1 MYREY
6 YKKIGDLWKDI
17 VEAKKPLDP
26 VGQETKDIDNDG
38 DYDKSDK
45 YLHNRRKAVKNA
57 MMKKEEAELDEAVE
71 VSYNRYVNT
80 HGKKPKGPGHYAF
93 TNQQYG
99 KPKDSDVHWVHNAKS
114 FADAAKS
121 AKSWAKSRGHST
133 VHVMEALELDEAN
146 IPSKAEIRKV
156 MAPTKNA
163 EQAYAAVAKKFN
175 VDPKTARKYVQ
186 MIFKDDG
193 FMKEA
198 LDLDTKA
205 VDKALTHDCAKHVT
219 SEKWGHGECLPG
231 QHTIVEG
238 EDGVAYVTHYDVMF
252 EHGIEFDVP
261 VEELDIVMSESH
273 KHTAKKMA
281 KEEINKVSISKDYAK
296 HYKKATK
303 PEKYG
308 DTNSEGEK
316 KFAAMHDFGKAEL
329 VYDDDAFHDDATK
342 AAKITKKSSHPGNVN
357 VGHKNFGD

>member
-26 VGQETKDIDNDG
+26 VGQEDKDIDNDG
-38 DYDKSDK
+38 DHDKSDK
-45 YLHNRRKAVKNA
+45 YLHNRRKAIKGA
-57 MMKKEEAELDEAVE
+57 IMKKEEAELDEAVE

-99 KPKDSDVHWVHNAKS
+99 KPKDSEVHWVHNAKS

-121 AKSWAKSRGHST
+121 AKSWAKSKGHST
-133 VHVMEALELDEAN
+133 VHVM
-146 IPSKAEIRKV
+146 
-156 MAPTKNA
+156 
-163 EQAYAAVAKKFN
+163 
-175 VDPKTARKYVQ
+175 
-186 MIFKDDG
+186 
-193 FMKEA
+193 EA

-219 SEKWGHGECLPG
+219 SEKWGNGECLPG

-261 VEELDIVMSESH
+261 VEELDILVSESH

-281 KEEINKVSISKDYAK
+281 KEETNKVSVSKDYAK

-303 PEKYG
+303 PEKLG
-308 DTNSEGEK
+308 DINSEGEK

-329 VYDDDAFHDDATK
+329 VYDDEIGHDDATK
-342 AAKITKKSSHPGNVN
+342 AGKITKKTSHPGNLH

>member
-26 VGQETKDIDNDG
+26 VGQEDKDIDNDG
-38 DYDKSDK
+38 DHDKSDK
-45 YLHNRRKAVKNA
+45 YLHNRRKAVKGA
-57 MMKKEEAELDEAVE
+57 IMKKEEV
-71 VSYNRYVNT
+71 
-80 HGKKPKGPGHYAF
+80 
-93 TNQQYG
+93 
-99 KPKDSDVHWVHNAKS
+99 
-114 FADAAKS
+114 
-121 AKSWAKSRGHST
+121 
-133 VHVMEALELDEAN
+133 ELDEAN
-146 IPSKAEIRKV
+146 IPSEAEIRKL

-163 EQAYAAVAKKFN
+163 DQAYVAVAKKFN
-175 VDPKTARKYVQ
+175 VDPATARRYVQ
-186 MIFKDDG
+186 MVLKADMKKHVGLDG
-193 FMKEA
+193 KMVRKEA

-281 KEEINKVSISKDYAK
+281 KEETNKVSVSKDYAK
-296 HYKKATK
+296 HYKNGTK

-316 KFAAMHDFGKAEL
+316 KFAAMHDFGKVKL
-329 VYDDDAFHDDATK
+329 VYDDEAGHTDATK
-342 AAKITKKSSHPGNVN
+342 AGKITKKSSHPGNLN

>member
-38 DYDKSDK
+38 DHDKSDK

-57 MMKKEEAELDEAVE
+57 MMKKEEV
-71 VSYNRYVNT
+71 
-80 HGKKPKGPGHYAF
+80 
-93 TNQQYG
+93 
-99 KPKDSDVHWVHNAKS
+99 
-114 FADAAKS
+114 
-121 AKSWAKSRGHST
+121 
-133 VHVMEALELDEAN
+133 ELDEAN

-163 EQAYAAVAKKFN
+163 DQAYAAVAKKFN
-175 VDPKTARKYVQ
+175 VDLKTARKYVQ

-198 LDLDTKA
+198 LNLDTRA

-219 SEKWGHGECLPG
+219 SEKWGHGECVPG

-281 KEEINKVSISKDYAK
+281 KEETNKVSISKDYAK

-316 KFAAMHDFGKAEL
+316 KFAAMHDFGKTDL

>member
-26 VGQETKDIDNDG
+26 VGQEDKDIDNDG
-38 DYDKSDK
+38 DHDKSDK
-45 YLHNRRKAVKNA
+45 YLHNRRKAVKGA
-57 MMKKEEAELDEAVE
+57 IMKKEEV
-71 VSYNRYVNT
+71 
-80 HGKKPKGPGHYAF
+80 
-93 TNQQYG
+93 
-99 KPKDSDVHWVHNAKS
+99 
-114 FADAAKS
+114 
-121 AKSWAKSRGHST
+121 
-133 VHVMEALELDEAN
+133 ELDEAN

-163 EQAYAAVAKKFN
+163 DQAYAAVAKKFN

-219 SEKWGHGECLPG
+219 SEKWGHGECVPG

-281 KEEINKVSISKDYAK
+281 KEETNKVSISKDYAK

-303 PEKYG
+303 PEKLG
-308 DTNSEGEK
+308 DINSEGEK
-316 KFAAMHDFGKAEL
+316 KFAAMHDFGKVEL
-329 VYDDDAFHDDATK
+329 VYDDEAGHTDATK
-342 AAKITKKSSHPGNVN
+342 AGKITKKSSHPGNLH

>member
-38 DYDKSDK
+38 DHDKSDK
-45 YLHNRRKAVKNA
+45 YLHNRRKAIKGA
-57 MMKKEEAELDEAVE
+57 IMKKEEVEQIDE
-71 VSYNRYVNT
+71 VSGNEAKWRARVT
-80 HGKKPKGPGHYAF
+80 DKHG
-93 TNQQYG
+93 
-99 KPKDSDVHWVHNAKS
+99 SDVQFKTKRH
-114 FADAAKS
+114 ADQNSLHTVAS
-121 AKSWAKSRGHST
+121 AGGRFVGNYIHSKKAGIIYSRSGK
-133 VHVMEALELDEAN
+133 VIGEALDLDEAN

-163 EQAYAAVAKKFN
+163 DQAYAAVAKKFN

-281 KEEINKVSISKDYAK
+281 KEETNKVSISKDYAK

-316 KFAAMHDFGKAEL
+316 KFAAMHDFDKPEL
-329 VYDDDAFHDDATK
+329 VYDDEAGHTDATK
-342 AAKITKKSSHPGNVN
+342 AGKITKKSSHPGNLHI
-357 VGHKNFGD
+357 GHKNFGD

>member
-26 VGQETKDIDNDG
+26 VGQEDKDIDNDG
-38 DYDKSDK
+38 DHDKSDK
-45 YLHNRRKAVKNA
+45 YLHNRRKAVKGA
-57 MMKKEEAELDEAVE
+57 IMKKEEV
-71 VSYNRYVNT
+71 
-80 HGKKPKGPGHYAF
+80 
-93 TNQQYG
+93 
-99 KPKDSDVHWVHNAKS
+99 
-114 FADAAKS
+114 
-121 AKSWAKSRGHST
+121 
-133 VHVMEALELDEAN
+133 ELDEAN
-146 IPSKAEIRKV
+146 IPSEAEIRKL

-163 EQAYAAVAKKFN
+163 DQAYVAVAKKFN
-175 VDPKTARKYVQ
+175 VNPATARRYVQ
-186 MIFKDDG
+186 MVLKADMKKHVGLDG
-193 FMKEA
+193 KMVRKEA
-198 LDLDTKA
+198 LDLDTRA

-261 VEELDIVMSESH
+261 VEELDILVSESH

-281 KEEINKVSISKDYAK
+281 KEETNKVNVSKDYAK

-316 KFAAMHDFGKAEL
+316 KFAAMHDFDKPEL
-329 VYDDDAFHDDATK
+329 VYDDEAGHTDATK
-342 AAKITKKSSHPGNVN
+342 AGKITKKSSHPGNLN

>member
-1 MYREY
+1 
-6 YKKIGDLWKDI
+6 
-17 VEAKKPLDP
+17 
-26 VGQETKDIDNDG
+26 
-38 DYDKSDK
+38 
-45 YLHNRRKAVKNA
+45 
-57 MMKKEEAELDEAVE
+57 MMKKEEV
-71 VSYNRYVNT
+71 
-80 HGKKPKGPGHYAF
+80 
-93 TNQQYG
+93 
-99 KPKDSDVHWVHNAKS
+99 
-114 FADAAKS
+114 
-121 AKSWAKSRGHST
+121 
-133 VHVMEALELDEAN
+133 ELDEAN

-163 EQAYAAVAKKFN
+163 DQAYAAVAKKFN

-281 KEEINKVSISKDYAK
+281 KEETNKVSVSKDYAK

-316 KFAAMHDFGKAEL
+316 KFAAMHDFGKPEL
-329 VYDDDAFHDDATK
+329 VYDDEAGHTDATK
-342 AAKITKKSSHPGNVN
+342 AGKITKKSSHPGNLH

>member
-38 DYDKSDK
+38 DHDKSDK
-45 YLHNRRKAVKNA
+45 YLHNRRKAIKGAIMN
-57 MMKKEEAELDEAVE
+57 KEEV
-71 VSYNRYVNT
+71 
-80 HGKKPKGPGHYAF
+80 
-93 TNQQYG
+93 
-99 KPKDSDVHWVHNAKS
+99 
-114 FADAAKS
+114 
-121 AKSWAKSRGHST
+121 
-133 VHVMEALELDEAN
+133 ELDEAN

-163 EQAYAAVAKKFN
+163 DQAYAAVAKKFN
-175 VDPKTARKYVQ
+175 VDLKTARKYVQ

-281 KEEINKVSISKDYAK
+281 KEETNKVSISKDYAK

-316 KFAAMHDFGKAEL
+316 KFAAMHDFDKPEIA
-329 VYDDDAFHDDATK
+329 YDDEAGHTDATK
-342 AAKITKKSSHPGNVN
+342 AGKITKKSSHPGNLHI
-357 VGHKNFGD
+357 GHKNFGD